1 MNNIVTYNSDFQRY
15 REHYDLLKDVK
26 DTINSQ
32 VKALTDDDDDSFRIR
47 ELLRLRDFIN
57 SAMEFCG
64 ERMYANV
71 QGIGHELIHME
82 GETEHYEH

>member
-1 MNNIVTYNSDFQRY
+1 MNNIVTYNSDFQCY
-15 REHYDLLKDVK
+15 REHYDSLNEIKTL
-26 DTINSQ
+26 INSQ
-32 VKALTDDDDDSFRIR
+32 VKALTDDDTDSFRIR

-57 SAMEFCG
+57 SAMQFCG

-82 GETEHYEH
+82 GDTERYER

>member
-1 MNNIVTYNSDFQRY
+1 MNNIITYNSDFQRY
-15 REHYDLLKDVK
+15 KEHYDALGEIKA
-26 DTINSQ
+26 TINSQ
-32 VKALTDDDDDSFRIR
+32 VKTLTDDDDNSFRIR
-47 ELLRLRDFIN
+47 ELLRLRDFIQ

-82 GETEHYEH
+82 GDTERYER

>member
-1 MNNIVTYNSDFQRY
+1 MNNILDYNSDFQRY
-15 REHYDLLKDVK
+15 KGHYDSLKDIK

-32 VKALTDDDDDSFRIR
+32 VKALTDDDNDSFRIR
-47 ELLRLRDFIN
+47 ELLRLRDFIQ
-57 SAMEFCG
+57 SAMEFCS

-71 QGIGHELIHME
+71 QGIGHELLHME

>member
-15 REHYDLLKDVK
+15 REHYDSLKDVK

-32 VKALTDDDDDSFRIR
+32 VKALTDDDNDSFRIR
-47 ELLRLRDFIN
+47 ELLRLRDFIQ
-57 SAMEFCG
+57 SAMEFCS

-71 QGIGHELIHME
+71 QGVAHEMLHMK
-82 GETEHYEH
+82 GEVKDYGD

>member
-1 MNNIVTYNSDFQRY
+1 MNNILDYNSDFQCY
-15 REHYDLLKDVK
+15 KEHYDSLTEIK
-26 DTINSQ
+26 THINSQ

-57 SAMEFCG
+57 SAMHFCG

-82 GETEHYEH
+82 GDSERYER

>member
-1 MNNIVTYNSDFQRY
+1 MNNIVTYNSDFQCY
-15 REHYDLLKDVK
+15 REHYDSLKEIK
-26 DTINSQ
+26 TLINSQ
-32 VKALTDDDDDSFRIR
+32 VKALTDDDTDSFRIR

-57 SAMEFCG
+57 SAMQFCG

-82 GETEHYEH
+82 GDTERYER

>member
-15 REHYDLLKDVK
+15 KEHYDALSEIKAS
-26 DTINSQ
+26 ISSQ
-32 VKALTDDDDDSFRIR
+32 VKALIDDDTDSFRVR
-47 ELLRLRDFIN
+47 ELLRLRDFIQ

-82 GETEHYEH
+82 GETERYER